1 MKSIYKLMIVLLFV
15 PFTIIRGQNNSTTES
30 SDSLTLTTVLNEVI
44 KNYPSVIKSEKEL
57 DAANARIGLANSAY
71 YPDISLTSSYSRI
84 GPTSTISIPN
94 MGTFQL
100 YPADNYS
107 AAVNINQSIYDFGK
121 TAKNVAFEKQSKD
134 LTKLSIEQLKQ
145 GLSQR
150 VIGNYYAIVFLQE
163 AVKIKDEELATLNE
177 HLRYVEKKAETG
189 SATKYEILTTKVRIS
204 NIENQKTDILTSL
217 QVQLSQLNSFLGK
230 PQETKQMMKE
240 DLNSSEIIAS
250 NDSLFNY
257 ALDHRDEM
265 KIARQKTEMAKTKYQ
280 LVGAQNNPTL
290 NFFANGGVK
299 NGYLPDLATLTP
311 NYSVGVG
318 LRIPLFD
325 ATRTKYNKQQ
335 VMANMEAND
344 QDTELAKRTII
355 NEVVESKANSLA
367 SLKKVKQ
374 SELQL
379 QQAQQAYALA
389 ETNFEAGAITNLDL
403 LQSFTSVA
411 ESKLALL
418 KTKIDYTVSLL
429 KLKIAVGERVY

>member
-1 MKSIYKLMIVLLFV
+1 MRSIYKLMIVLLFV
-15 PFTIIRGQNNSTTES
+15 PLSIVRGQNISTTES
-30 SDSLTLTTVLNEVI
+30 SDSLTLTAILNEVI
-44 KNYPSVIKSEKEL
+44 KNYPSIIKIEKEL

-71 YPDISLTSSYSRI
+71 YPDINLTSSYSRI

-100 YPADNYS
+100 YPADNYF
-107 AAVNINQSIYDFGK
+107 AAVSINQSIYDFGK

-134 LTKLSIEQLKQ
+134 LTKLSIEQIKQ

-230 PQETKQMMKE
+230 AQETSQIVKE

-250 NDSLFNY
+250 NDSLFNF

-280 LVGAQNNPTL
+280 LVGAQNNPTF

-299 NGYLPDLATLTP
+299 NGYLPNLATLTP

-318 LRIPLFD
+318 LRVPIFD

-335 VMANMEAND
+335 VKANMEAND

-367 SLKKVKQ
+367 ALKKVKQ

-429 KLKIAVGERVY
+429 KLKIAIGERVY